1 MNQKTIIASD
11 PDERAVVTLEG
22 VGVADSRFRLD
33 TVAFEWRGPGRL
45 KPFGFALDLRG
56 GSLDDEERTATLD
69 VPAAVA
75 STLRAAALEL
85 DAEAAAKAVKAAKT
99 GDGGAASGPVEPS
112 VAFRKRLVKTFAVAL
127 QALALDLTG
136 ELDAETAVKIA
147 LRAVDEGANEASGA
161 KKTSEVSGE
170 NNARETREIKE
181 TGAREANKA
190 NEASGAGAFQA
201 EKAKAFAAKFRAD
214 AESAS
219 NANDAK
225 EAVEA
230 RERER
235 ASEAREEGGAR

>member
-56 GSLDDEERTATLD
+56 GSLDDEERTASLD

-85 DAEAAAKAVKAAKT
+85 DAEAAAKALKAAKT
-99 GDGGAASGPVEPS
+99 NGDGEPPRPVEPS

-147 LRAVDEGANEASGA
+147 LRAVDEGANEANGA
-161 KKTSEVSGE
+161 K
-170 NNARETREIKE
+170 ETREIKE

>member
-56 GSLDDEERTATLD
+56 GSLDDEERTASLD

-85 DAEAAAKAVKAAKT
+85 DAEAAAKALKAAKT
-99 GDGGAASGPVEPS
+99 NGDGEPPRPVEPS

-147 LRAVDEGANEASGA
+147 LRAVDEGANEANGA
-161 KKTSEVSGE
+161 K
-170 NNARETREIKE
+170 ETREIKE

-230 RERER
+230 SGASN

>member
-1 MNQKTIIASD
+1 MTMNQKTIITSD

-56 GSLDDEERTATLD
+56 GSLDDEERTASLD

-85 DAEAAAKAVKAAKT
+85 DAEAAAKALKAAKT
-99 GDGGAASGPVEPS
+99 NGDGEPPRPVEPS

-147 LRAVDEGANEASGA
+147 LRAVDEGANEANGA
-161 KKTSEVSGE
+161 K
-170 NNARETREIKE
+170 ETREIKE
-181 TGAREANKA
+181 TGASEAREAN
-190 NEASGAGAFQA
+190 EVSGAGAFQA

-214 AESAS
+214 AETASGAS

-230 RERER
+230 SGASN